1 MVREHRLIFTNR
13 PDGWE
18 IEGELD
24 RHTVT
29 LLHNWCDG
37 LSAQQQQASL
47 ELGGLEIL
55 DSEGSAAAVAAI
67 RLLLCR
73 ISALTVA
80 HAPHLLA
87 HTLYRIGMLEEGG
100 KLQLIEPREE
110 EPYG

>member
-13 PDGWE
+13 PDGWV

-29 LLHNWCDG
+29 SLHGWCDG
-37 LSAQQQQASL
+37 LSTWQQQASL

-55 DSEGSAAAVAAI
+55 DSEGAAAAVEAI
-67 RLLLCR
+67 RLLLQR
-73 ISALTVA
+73 TSALTVL

-87 HTLYRIGMLEEGG
+87 HTLYRIGMLEAG
-100 KLQLIEPREE
+100 KKLELVEPREE